1 MSDSNTNNGHNGID
15 SRFHSITSHVVMPDG
30 RPFSG
35 NNTPRNGRKS
45 NRSDEGQ
52 RAKSSGTAYLP
63 IDFRAFS
70 DGTLVELVRDP
81 SHLRP
86 RLLIW
91 KNGKTAIQDDF
102 RQADCSFVPPDIDP
116 SLLGAMR
123 LPTAVSRNATLQDLL
138 QGTQKCISTYVD
150 LQPQYVRLVSN
161 FVVYTWFADRLTVA
175 PYLWITGPC
184 CAGKT
189 RLLRLMHCLCRR
201 AVLVSDISP
210 ASLYSLPNAIIPT
223 LLMDEFEPGTGGRS
237 RELEHYLR
245 CGSTQDGKAM
255 RGGKLYDT
263 FCPKVISSRIA
274 TADGALAS
282 RAVFISM
289 LPTSRFLP
297 ELERSTQEG
306 IANQFQN
313 QFQRYRLENYSRPL
327 SDGLSKRTDFVPRM
341 RDLTRALAAPLFGH
355 QQLEQQLIEDL
366 QPQNQGAKLS
376 LHSEPEWVVAT
387 ALFDEA
393 HHNRGGVFTVGDL
406 TIDVNALLGKIGET
420 YLLKPRAV
428 GNYLRSL
435 GFNPLKLGSIGRG
448 LRMTQQLARQVHKLA
463 SDLGIKRADI
473 VYYQALDQGNAGKCC
488 SLCDEYGLLVGED
501 GTKLRTWDPFK
512 ELRERG
518 RVRRAAQKV
527 AGTMDVDQPA

>member
-1 MSDSNTNNGHNGID
+1 MRNSNTNNGHNGID
-15 SRFHSITSHVVMPDG
+15 SRLHSITSHVVMPDG

-35 NNTPRNGRKS
+35 NNTPRNERKS

-81 SHLRP
+81 SDLRP

-91 KNGKTAIQDDF
+91 KNGKAAIQDDF
-102 RQADCSFVPPDIDP
+102 RHADGSFVPPDIDP
-116 SLLGAMR
+116 SLMGAMR
-123 LPTAVSRNATLQDLL
+123 LPTAISRNATLQDLL

-161 FVVYTWFADRLTVA
+161 FVLYTWFADRLTVA

-184 CAGKT
+184 SAGKT
-189 RLLRLMHCLCRR
+189 KLLRLMHCLCRR

-210 ASLYSLPNAIIPT
+210 ASFYLLPNAITPT
-223 LLMDEFEPGTGGRS
+223 LLIDEFEPGTGGRS

-245 CGSTQDGKAM
+245 CGSTQDGRAI

-282 RAVFISM
+282 RAIFISM
-289 LPTSRFLP
+289 MPTSKFLP
-297 ELERSTQEG
+297 ELDRSSQEV
-306 IANQFQN
+306 IANQLQDLFL
-313 QFQRYRLENYSRPL
+313 RYRLENYSRPL
-327 SDGLSKRTDFVPRM
+327 PEGVSKRADFVPRM
-341 RDLTRALAAPLFGH
+341 RDLARALAAPLFGH
-355 QQLEQQLIEDL
+355 QQFEQLLIEDL
-366 QPQNQGAKLS
+366 QPQNEGAKLS

-387 ALFDEA
+387 ALFDES
-393 HHNRGGVFTVGDL
+393 HHGGVFTVGDL
-406 TIDVNALLGKIGET
+406 TIEVNELLGKIGET
-420 YLLKPRAV
+420 YLLTPRAV

-435 GFNPLKLGSIGRG
+435 GFSPVKLGSIGRG

-463 SDLGIKRADI
+463 TDLGIKRADI
-473 VYYQALDQGNAGKCC
+473 TYYQAIDHGYAGKSC
-488 SLCDEYGLLVGED
+488 SLCDEYGLLVQED
-501 GTKLRTWDPFK
+501 GTKLRTEDPFK

-518 RVRRAAQKV
+518 IARRKAQQSSEDR
-527 AGTMDVDQPA
+527 GI